1 MYALTNSSL
10 CENEVGGCKLD
21 VGATVQLC
29 EKLEG
34 FQRSWDGQCMLPF
47 MKKPLALL

>member
-1 MYALTNSSL
+1 MYTLTNSSL

-21 VGATVQLC
+21 VGATMELC
-29 EKLEG
+29 EEFEG
-34 FQRSWDGQCMLPF
+34 FQCSWDGQRMLTF